1 MKFKVRLSDEIYK
14 EGIVFVNTDGGVI
27 YLGVNDQGEM
37 VDLEDVDG
45 VCVCALP
52 AARRTE

>member
-1 MKFKVRLSDEIYK
+1 MSDEIYK

>member
-14 EGIVFVNTDGGVI
+14 EGTVFVNTDGGVI
-27 YLGVNDQGEM
+27 YLGVNDQGGI

-45 VCVCALP
+45 VYA
-52 AARRTE
+52 